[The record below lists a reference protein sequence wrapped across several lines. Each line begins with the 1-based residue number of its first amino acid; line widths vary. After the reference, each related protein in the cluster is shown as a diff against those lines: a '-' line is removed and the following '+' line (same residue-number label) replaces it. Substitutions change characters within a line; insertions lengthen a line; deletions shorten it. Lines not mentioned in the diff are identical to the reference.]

1 MKATISVLATLF
13 LALALTAT
21 AAAWGDYSPPPINA
35 FTPGCYCYPY
45 WDIYAY
51 GSYPNWP
58 PYCQPFQGFQPRVPF
73 GNDSGYGS
81 GYRFARSPRD
91 YFMMDP

>member
-1 MKATISVLATLF
+1 MKTTISVLATLF
-13 LALALTAT
+13 LALAFTAT
-21 AAAWGDYSPPPINA
+21 ASAWGDYSPPPINA
-35 FTPGCYCYPY
+35 FTPGCYCYPS
-45 WDIYAY
+45 WDMYSY

-58 PYCQPFQGFQPRVPF
+58 PYCQPFQGFQPQMPQMPF
-73 GNDSGYGS
+73 GNDS